1 RAPAFTEEI
10 ETLPLPPMPAAHA
23 AGPTLPQIETRLRL
37 ARGDDREPARLW
49 VLRHDALALLAGY
62 CRATHE
68 QLLAR
73 FAVAV
78 SASAGVPC
86 AVLRAQR
93 AKGPPPVFVGPAAAY
108 APLLKLPNL
117 FLPAGTRL
125 APPLRRDAIRKAL
138 LLQSDRVV
146 WLHPT
151 GDGAFVP
158 ESLPESAFRPL
169 PEWVEYRVEPARLAK
184 AWAQSFRWEFEPFV
198 EKPEPNPPALVEPPP
213 RPMPPAVP

>member
-1 RAPAFTEEI
+1 
-10 ETLPLPPMPAAHA
+10 
-23 AGPTLPQIETRLRL
+23 
-37 ARGDDREPARLW
+37 
-49 VLRHDALALLAGY
+49 
-62 CRATHE
+62 
-68 QLLAR
+68 
-73 FAVAV
+73 
-78 SASAGVPC
+78 
-86 AVLRAQR
+86 
-93 AKGPPPVFVGPAAAY
+93 
-108 APLLKLPNL
+108 PLLRPHTV
-117 FLPAGTRL
+117 PPRAAPRL

-138 LLQSDRVV
+138 LLPSDRVV